1 MFNKGTQLPK
11 LLKRGAEPLPL
22 YTTVPPTRSWETDYN
37 GLNILLKWSKLEL
50 RKGL

>member
-1 MFNKGTQLPK
+1 MKGDSAPQAA
-11 LLKRGAEPLPL
+11 KRGAEPLPL

-37 GLNILLKWSKLEL
+37 GLNILLKWSRLEL